1 MQKGSLE
8 WLLPCRSSRDYKKDS
23 RNQGI
28 VRFCDAVQ
36 HKIRGGVRISTGSLA
51 VRQLQVK
58 GRTVVKRDRM
68 QNQNWASVWTTSLFS
83 DSLLQA

>member
-23 RNQGI
+23 RSQGI
-28 VRFCDAVQ
+28 VRFCNTGQ
-36 HKIRGGVRISTGSLA
+36 HKLRGGMCVSTDSLA

-58 GRTVVKRDRM
+58 GRMVVNKDRM
-68 QNQNWASVWTTSLFS
+68 QTQN
-83 DSLLQA
+83 